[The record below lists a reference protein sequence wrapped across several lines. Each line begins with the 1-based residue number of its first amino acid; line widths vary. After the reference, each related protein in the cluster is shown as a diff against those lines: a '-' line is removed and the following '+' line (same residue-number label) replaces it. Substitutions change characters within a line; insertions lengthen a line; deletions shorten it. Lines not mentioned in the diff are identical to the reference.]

1 MCCRVASISI
11 KDKDFGYKA
20 KQRKLMYFTDCTRD
34 IYMNIC
40 SLFDELW
47 DKKPIRALGVHL
59 SDLEFSSF
67 KQTNFFQ
74 DELSL
79 KNEILDKTVDKIRTK
94 YGDNSII
101 RGVFAN
107 SDLRPLLGGYP
118 DDEYPGMSSI
128 L

>member
-1 MCCRVASISI
+1 MLFRSI
-11 KDKDFGYKA
+11 Y
-20 KQRKLMYFTDCTRD
+20 TN
-34 IYMNIC
+34 IY

-47 DKKPIRALGVHL
+47 DKRPIRALGVHV
-59 SDLEFSSF
+59 SDLEFSKV
-67 KQTNFFQ
+67 KQINFFQ

-79 KNEILDKTVDKIRTK
+79 KNEILDKAVDKIRTK
-94 YGDNSII
+94 YGDNSIV